1 MTVNERISALREL
14 MQKHGLY
21 AYYIGTAD
29 PHNSEYIADHFRSR
43 AFMSGFAGSAGTL
56 VVTMDQA
63 LLWVDGRYH
72 IQAAKDLVGSEI
84 ILMKLG
90 APGVP
95 KTLDYLFDKLPQAS
109 KLAIAG
115 DLHSDNEI
123 GRMALKLSSKD
134 ISLVTD
140 LDLVDEIWEDRPP
153 LPQGKVRSH
162 PLEYAGKTSSEKI
175 SEVRAL
181 MQEDLADAAFYVGLD
196 DIMWLTNLRGEDIPG
211 NPVAL
216 SYALIEKEKACLFIN
231 LDNLESGVAE
241 TLADQGIR
249 LAPYDSVQDAL
260 SKLKADRIVLDRNR
274 VSRRLVEALPG
285 DCKIIVK
292 SDYLQLMKARLN
304 DVQQKSLIEAGIR
317 DSTYVTSYL
326 YFVKHKA
333 VELGLNEYTVT
344 EELERL
350 RRQDPLYI
358 EASFSTISAY
368 GPNAAMMHYQAT
380 AADNTDLEARGL
392 YLVDCGAQMWD
403 GTTDITRTIALGEL
417 TRAEKEAY
425 TLTLRS
431 HIALASLPFL
441 KGSSGVALDAVAR
454 SVVWREN
461 FDYKCGTGH
470 GVGYVAGVHEGP
482 QRLTANAEV
491 GRQVFEPGMVITI
504 EPGVYLEGELGVR
517 LENDYIVMPS
527 DLETNSQG
535 DVFYVFKPYT
545 FVPFDRDA
553 ILLEKMSPGE
563 LSWLNDYHNQVRDL
577 LLPRLEDDAIKEYV
591 LHETEPFPIEV

>member
-1 MTVNERISALREL
+1 MTVNEKISALRTL
-14 MQKHGLY
+14 MKQHELY

-56 VVTMDQA
+56 VVTLDQA

-72 IQAAKDLVGSEI
+72 IQAAKDVKDSEI
-84 ILMKLG
+84 ILMKMG

-95 KTLDYLFDKLPQAS
+95 KTLDWLADNLPQAS

-115 DLHSDNEI
+115 DLHPDNEI
-123 GRMALKLSSKD
+123 AHMALSLSRKD

-153 LPQGKVRSH
+153 LPQGKVKSH
-162 PLEYAGKTSSEKI
+162 PLKYAGQSTADKI
-175 SEVRAL
+175 SELRTQ
-181 MQEDLADAAFYVGLD
+181 MKDDLADAAFYVGLD
-196 DIMWLTNLRGEDIPG
+196 DIMWLMNLRGEDIPG

-216 SYALIEKEKACLFIN
+216 SYALIEKEKTSLFIN
-231 LDNLESGVAE
+231 LNNLEAGVVE
-241 TLADQGIR
+241 TLAEQGVT
-249 LAPYDSVQDAL
+249 LAPYDSVREAL
-260 SKLKADRIVLDRNR
+260 SELEADRIVLDRRR
-274 VSRRLVEALPG
+274 VSRSLVEALPK
-285 DCKIIVK
+285 DSKVIVK
-292 SDYLQLMKARLN
+292 NDYLQVMKAKLN
-304 DVQQKSLIEAGIR
+304 DIQQKSQLEAGKR
-317 DSTYVTSYL
+317 DSAYVTSYL

-333 VELGLNEYTVT
+333 VELGHNEYSVT

-350 RRQDPLYI
+350 RSQDPLYI

-368 GPNAAMMHYQAT
+368 GANAAMMHYQAGEDSY
-380 AADNTDLEARGL
+380 AELEARGL

-417 TRAEKEAY
+417 TQAEKEAY

-482 QRLTANAEV
+482 QRLTASTEA
-491 GRQVFEPGMVITI
+491 GKQTFEPGMVITI
-504 EPGVYLEGELGVR
+504 EPGVYLEGILGVR
-517 LENDYIVMPS
+517 LENDYIVVHS
-527 DLETNSQG
+527 DFETNSQG
-535 DVFYVFKPYT
+535 DVFYSFKPFT

-553 ILLEKMSPGE
+553 ILVEKMTAGE
-563 LSWLNDYHNQVRDL
+563 LSWLNDYHAKVREV
-577 LLPRLEDDAIKEYV
+577 LLPLLTAEAVKEYV
-591 LHETEPFPIEV
+591 LRETEAFPLEV

>member
-1 MTVNERISALREL
+1 MTVNEKISALREL
-14 MQKHGLY
+14 MRQHGLY

-29 PHNSEYIADHFRSR
+29 PHNSEYLADHFRSR
-43 AFMSGFAGSAGTL
+43 SYMSGFAGSAGTL
-56 VVTMDQA
+56 VVTLDQA
-63 LLWVDGRYH
+63 LLWADGRYH
-72 IQAAKDLVGSEI
+72 IQAAKDLEATEI
-84 ILMKLG
+84 ILMKDG

-95 KTLDYLFDKLPQAS
+95 KTLNWLADNLPQSA
-109 KLAIAG
+109 KLAISG

-123 GRMALKLSSKD
+123 ARMSLKLRKND

-140 LDLVDEIWEDRPP
+140 LDLVDKIWKDRPP

-162 PLEYAGKTSSEKI
+162 PLRYAGKSSSDKI

-216 SYALIEKEKACLFIN
+216 SYALIEKDKATLFIN
-231 LDNLESGVAE
+231 LDNLEKGVAE
-241 TLADQGIR
+241 TLKDQGIT
-249 LAPYDSVQDAL
+249 LAPYDSVRTAL
-260 SKLKADRIVLDRNR
+260 HQLKADRIVLDRNR
-274 VSRRLVEALPG
+274 VSRNLVEALPRNS
-285 DCKIIVK
+285 KIIVK
-292 SDYLQLMKARLN
+292 DDYLQLMKAKLN
-304 DVQQKSLIEAGIR
+304 AVQQKSQLAAGIR
-317 DSTYVTSYL
+317 DSVYVTSYL

-344 EELERL
+344 KELERL
-350 RRQDPLYI
+350 RQQDPLYI

-380 AADNTDLEARGL
+380 PNENSELKARGL

-403 GTTDITRTIALGEL
+403 GTTDITRTVALGEL
-417 TRAEKEAY
+417 TQAEKEAY

-482 QRLTANAEV
+482 QRLTFNINF
-491 GRQVFEPGMVITI
+491 GRQPLEPGMVITI
-504 EPGVYLEGELGVR
+504 EPGVYIEGELGVR
-517 LENDYIVMPS
+517 LENDYIVVPS
-527 DLETNSQG
+527 DLESNSQG
-535 DVFYVFKPYT
+535 DIFYKFKPYIL
-545 FVPFDRDA
+545 VPFDRDA
-553 ILLEKMSPGE
+553 ILPDKMSAAE
-563 LSWLNDYHNQVRDL
+563 LSWLNDYHAQVREA
-577 LLPRLEDDAIKEYV
+577 LLPRLEDEAVTNY
-591 LHETEPFPIEV
+591 LCQETEPFPIEV